1 LKDSRRNAGAT
12 IWSLAGAGAIE
23 APVKILLETGCV
35 DIELEHLS
43 CEGMLGGQVFGA
55 PDALLPACVGHRAI
69 MGLPASASNCSVLE
83 GYSVKYSSSRH

>member
-1 LKDSRRNAGAT
+1 
-12 IWSLAGAGAIE
+12 
-23 APVKILLETGCV
+23 
-35 DIELEHLS
+35 
-43 CEGMLGGQVFGA
+43 MLGGQVFGA